1 MPSNEDYQAELIDH
15 LLAIDSPKAMDAAL
29 ASLLTPAEYQ
39 EISKRLQIFR
49 LLRDGVPHRKIAE
62 ILGVGIATVS
72 RGSRALATLPAS
84 TSPHSSQSSSQPSS
98 PLSSPPS
105 SRNDAS

>member
-1 MPSNEDYQAELIDH
+1 MPANEHYQAELIRH
-15 LLAIDSPKAMDAAL
+15 LLAIDSPEAMDAAL

-49 LLRDGVPHRKIAE
+49 LLREGVPHRKIAE
-62 ILGVGIATVS
+62 TLGVGIATVS

-84 TSPHSSQSSSQPSS
+84 TSS
-98 PLSSPPS
+98 LSSPPS